1 MIEFARVTAHDFG
14 NGRIV
19 PEAMRNRKRYA
30 TKPQNCG
37 RIACFAHFYSYAAAF
52 LAQKVAA

>member
-1 MIEFARVTAHDFG
+1 MIEFARVTALDSG

-30 TKPQNCG
+30 TKPQNRG
-37 RIACFAHFYSYAAAF
+37 QTACFAHFYTYAATF
-52 LAQKVAA
+52 LVQKVAA